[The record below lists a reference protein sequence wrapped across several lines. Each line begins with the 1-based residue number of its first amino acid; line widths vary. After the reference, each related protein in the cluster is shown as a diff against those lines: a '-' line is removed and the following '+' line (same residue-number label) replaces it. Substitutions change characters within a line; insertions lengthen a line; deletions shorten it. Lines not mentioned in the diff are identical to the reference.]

1 MRIGCAA
8 ITARLL
14 LLGTYAKEE
23 LHGIEALNAK
33 ESVNEL
39 GSYDRVGRVVQRAVM
54 KHLHEATLSLSE
66 TRARGFVHA
75 HEHAP
80 AQRTFASIG
89 DLVCSWSIE

>member
-39 GSYDRVGRVVQRAVM
+39 GSHDRVGRVVQRAVM

-66 TRARGFVHA
+66 TRARGEA
-75 HEHAP
+75 CT
-80 AQRTFASIG
+80 RTRART
-89 DLVCSWSIE
+89 CSKNICIDW